1 MRGEALAEGKTLTL
15 KPVALADIR
24 HAFAV
29 FSFAFAAHEPIINH
43 SCLRRLIGE
52 HRVR

>member
-1 MRGEALAEGKTLTL
+1 VRGEALAEGKTLTL

-29 FSFAFAAHEPIINH
+29 FSFAFAAHEPIIYD
-43 SCLRRLIGE
+43 SCLHRLIP
-52 HRVR
+52 RRR